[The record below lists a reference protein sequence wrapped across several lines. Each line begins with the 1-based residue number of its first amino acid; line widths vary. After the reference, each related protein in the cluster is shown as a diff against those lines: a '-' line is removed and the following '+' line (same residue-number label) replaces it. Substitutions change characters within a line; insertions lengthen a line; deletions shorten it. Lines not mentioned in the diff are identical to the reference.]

1 MKLLGL
7 FALFA
12 LTCESSA
19 FQKRLATPKPINNGY
34 FKIDFE
40 VAERDLYDPTK
51 VVKRSDMDDRSI
63 NYEALAKRSR
73 HVLDKRSGNS
83 SEDVVMTLQNNRSI
97 AYFANIS
104 LGTPPQN
111 FTVQVDT
118 GSSDFWVFAKSNP
131 YCNFGTS
138 SSKRNLEERDEEGEN
153 ASATTAI
160 DTTSG
165 TATISSN
172 DDFESINRTTYITPL
187 YLPPQST
194 YEINTATVSAI
205 IDCDI
210 TGYFN
215 PDDSSSFHGTNN
227 NFFESYASK
236 NFAQGNVSQDTL
248 IFGDF
253 VFENYTFGLAEA
265 SNNTELIFG
274 IGLQGSESF
283 GLYDN
288 LPLRLVDS
296 GHINR
301 AVYSQYLN
309 DYNATTGSILF
320 GAVDSSKYTGNL
332 TTFPLLIIDD
342 YVHPST
348 FHITCDSIDLTYASN
363 NSFASNLSSA
373 KHPILFDSGTTHFVV
388 PQTVF
393 DWFGV
398 AFKHITYVEEL
409 GSYIAR
415 CDVLEDYNFDITFQ
429 GVTYSIP
436 LSFFGAPMTQV
447 ADIFMSDEPSKYKNA
462 NYCLLGI
469 SASPDNT
476 MTAGADLSRWF
487 YVVYDLTNYELSL
500 AQAVFN
506 STEEDI
512 QVISALGKIPGAAH
526 VASSITYGGDSD
538 SPTSSDGEE
547 PSFTGVTPTGYKK
560 LNSGDKLTISWPLL
574 AGATVG
580 WYFFL

>member
-19 FQKRLATPKPINNGY
+19 FQKRLATPKPNNSGY

-160 DTTSG
+160 DNTSG

-172 DDFESINRTTYITPL
+172 DDFESINRTTYITPS
-187 YLPPQST
+187 YFPPQST
-194 YEINTATVSAI
+194 YEINTAAVSATV
-205 IDCDI
+205 DCDN
-210 TGYFN
+210 TGYFK
-215 PDDSSSFHGTNN
+215 PDDSSSFHDTNN
-227 NFFESYASK
+227 NFFVGYASK
-236 NFAQGNVSQDTL
+236 NFAQGNISQDTL

-265 SNNTELIFG
+265 SNSSVLIFG
-274 IGLQGSESF
+274 IGLQGLDSL
-283 GLYDN
+283 GMHDN

-363 NSFASNLSSA
+363 NSVASNVSSA
-373 KHPILFDSGTTHFVV
+373 KHPILFDSGTSLLIL

-398 AFKHITYVEEL
+398 AFEQISFIEEL
-409 GSYIAR
+409 DGYLAR
-415 CDVLEDYNFDITFQ
+415 CDVLEEYNFDITLQ

-447 ADIFMSDEPSKYKNA
+447 ADLMTGENSKYKNA
-462 NYCLLGI
+462 DYCYLLI
-469 SASPDNT
+469 DVSTDNT
-476 MTAGADLSRWF
+476 MTAGDSLSRWF

-547 PSFTGVTPTGYKK
+547 PSFTGVTPTGLKK

-580 WYFFL
+580 WYLFL